1 MSDKR
6 SDAPGDDHGSLLA
19 PGTTGTRPGLG
30 KEEEF
35 VEQAIVETE
44 VVPGAIL
51 PKEDIGRSPWQ
62 IFWRQFR
69 RDRWALAGI
78 GIIVV
83 MITLA
88 IIAPLAVSWTGH
100 DPNFVNLEALD
111 SFGLPGAPEWW
122 PCPEGAADA
131 PLVIEGGQVQP
142 QSQGCFAVP
151 GYLLGVDST
160 GRDLF
165 VRILYG
171 ARTSLIIAV
180 AATGISLIIG
190 TILGVISGFFRGKTD
205 TFISRLTDV
214 VLSLPILLLAL
225 GLASACGATAE
236 GCLGGLIKP
245 GLLLVSLI
253 IGLFSWPYISRIIR
267 GQVLSLREK
276 EFVEA
281 SRSLGTTNWR
291 IMAREILPNVA
302 APLIVYTTLIIPA
315 NILFEAG
322 LSFLGVGVPDTTPSW
337 GAMLSQSASAFQ
349 YAVWLMIFPGIAL
362 FMTTLAFNLVGDGL
376 RDALDPRTQA

>member
-1 MSDKR
+1 MSDER
-6 SDAPGDDHGSLLA
+6 RDVPGDDHGSVLA
-19 PGTTGTRPGLG
+19 PGTTGTRSGLG
-30 KEEEF
+30 KEETF
-35 VEQAIVETE
+35 VEGAIVETE
-44 VVPGAIL
+44 VMPGAEL
-51 PKEDIGRSPWQ
+51 PQEDIGRSPWQ

-69 RDRWALAGI
+69 RDRWALVG
-78 GIIVV
+78 IVV
-83 MITLA
+83 IFLMLA
-88 IIAPLAVSWTGH
+88 LALIAPLSARWTGH
-100 DPNFVNLEALD
+100 EPNFVNLEALD

-131 PLVIEGGQVQP
+131 PVVIEGGQV
-142 QSQGCFAVP
+142 SVTTGCFAVE
-151 GYLLGVDST
+151 GYWLGVDST

-171 ARTSLIIAV
+171 ARTSLVIAF

-190 TILGVISGFFRGKTD
+190 TVLGVISGFFRGKTD

-214 VLSLPILLLAL
+214 ILSLPILLLAL

-236 GCLGGLIKP
+236 GCFGGLIKP

-281 SRSLGTTNWR
+281 SRSLGASQWR

-302 APLIVYTTLIIPA
+302 APLIVYTTLIIPS

>member
-1 MSDKR
+1 M
-6 SDAPGDDHGSLLA
+6 
-19 PGTTGTRPGLG
+19 
-30 KEEEF
+30 
-35 VEQAIVETE
+35 
-44 VVPGAIL
+44 
-51 PKEDIGRSPWQ
+51 
-62 IFWRQFR
+62 
-69 RDRWALAGI
+69 
-78 GIIVV
+78 
-83 MITLA
+83 
-88 IIAPLAVSWTGH
+88 
-100 DPNFVNLEALD
+100 
-111 SFGLPGAPEWW
+111 
-122 PCPEGAADA
+122 
-131 PLVIEGGQVQP
+131 
-142 QSQGCFAVP
+142 
-151 GYLLGVDST
+151 
-160 GRDLF
+160 
-165 VRILYG
+165 
-171 ARTSLIIAV
+171 
-180 AATGISLIIG
+180 
-190 TILGVISGFFRGKTD
+190 LGVISGFFRGKTD

-281 SRSLGTTNWR
+281 SRSLGSSNWR

-302 APLIVYTTLIIPA
+302 APLIVYTTLIIPS

-337 GAMLSQSASAFQ
+337 GAMLSQSASAFR

-362 FMTTLAFNLVGDGL
+362 FLTTLAFNLVGDGM

>member
-1 MSDKR
+1 VSDER
-6 SDAPGDDHGSLLA
+6 PNDASGDDRGSLLA

-30 KEEEF
+30 KEELF
-35 VEQAIVETE
+35 VEQELVESE

-69 RDRWALAGI
+69 RDRWALVGI
-78 GIIVV
+78 FAILLMLV
-83 MITLA
+83 LA
-88 IIAPLAVSWTGH
+88 IIAPLSVTWTGH
-100 DPNFVNLEALD
+100 EPNFVNLDALD
-111 SFGLPGAPEWW
+111 SFGLPGAPAWW
-122 PCPEGAADA
+122 PCPEGAAD
-131 PLVIEGGQVQP
+131 VVVEGGQVT
-142 QSQGCFAVP
+142 STQGCTAVP
-151 GYLLGVDST
+151 GYVLGVDST

-171 ARTSLIIAV
+171 ARTSLVIAF
-180 AATGISLIIG
+180 AATGISLVIG
-190 TILGVISGFFRGKTD
+190 TVLGVISGFFRGKTD

-236 GCLGGLIKP
+236 GCFGGLIKP

-281 SRSLGTTNWR
+281 SRSLGSSNWR

-302 APLIVYTTLIIPA
+302 APLIVYTTLIIPS

-362 FMTTLAFNLVGDGL
+362 FTTTLAFNLVGDGL